1 MNTRQRV
8 IVSARLLIAIERER
22 NSRDAPG
29 LFNSVEREIISR
41 ELEDLETEWSTN
53 DPDRCFVSVA
63 SAVRCWSAP
72 NNDDPNRHA

>member
-22 NSRDAPG
+22 KSRDAPG

-41 ELEDLETEWSTN
+41 ELKDLETEWAVN
-53 DPDRCFVSVA
+53 DPDRCFARAAYAARRS
-63 SAVRCWSAP
+63 SAP
-72 NNDDPNRHA
+72 NNDDPNRRA